1 MRELGLVCP
10 TLELLELFFYFY
22 APKYQIKYYY
32 GRSIQM
38 KTFKYLTDV
47 TRLMLNTS
55 YSNAYVN

>member
-1 MRELGLVCP
+1 MAGHERIRVSMSYVR
-10 TLELLELFFYFY
+10 TVRTFFYFY

-47 TRLMLNTS
+47 T
-55 YSNAYVN
+55 